1 MTPQSKTAQI
11 AMREAATMSNASV
24 VSTANTILNAIK
36 SVGMVRVSETDY
48 VGQHEGLVLTN
59 PPPQNWK
66 TYVKQA
72 AAGSV
77 AHIYQ
82 VFKHPVLNL
91 FVKVTIGTRAMGSS
105 LSPMHM
111 WVNYTIFTSIENGSE
126 SGESIVVDPHLH
138 ANNVPADNQYAI
150 TTLNLK
156 VYCDDDT
163 FWIGTG
169 SCVFCANLG
178 SNQLAFMPF
187 SPLAMLIQ
195 RSDSNSIAILTT
207 PYHTSNFNGGVDTIS
222 DPQLY
227 PWSPRRWT
235 LKGGTFSKF
244 AAFGSSFSILPEH
257 TVASN
262 KHGIRVHRASLT
274 DHQGEKHTMNFGTS
288 NSTASPANSAVEVDL
303 TGGGLKV
310 YMVLDGFG
318 TTFPIPKIPTTP
330 TNVPTWLIAS
340 QVSLLL
346 PWVIM

>member
-11 AMREAATMSNASV
+11 TMRDATAISNAGV
-24 VSTANTILNAIK
+24 VATANTILNAIK
-36 SVGMVRVSETDY
+36 DVGMVRVSKTDY
-48 VGQHEGLVLTN
+48 VGQHEGLVLTD
-59 PPPQNWK
+59 PPPPNWK
-66 TYVKQA
+66 TYVKQT
-72 AAGSV
+72 AAGS
-77 AHIYQ
+77 ATHIFQ
-82 VFKHPVLNL
+82 VFKHPILNL

-105 LSPMHM
+105 LSPMYM

-126 SGESIVVDPHLH
+126 SGESIVVEPHLH
-138 ANNVPADNQYAI
+138 ANQAPADNQYPI

-163 FWIGTG
+163 FWIGTEP
-169 SCVFCANLG
+169 CIFC
-178 SNQLAFMPF
+178 SNPTTSYLAFMPF

-207 PYHTSNFNGGVDTIS
+207 PYHASNFTGGLDTVS

-262 KHGIRVHRASLT
+262 KYGIRVHRASLT

-303 TGGGLKV
+303 TGDGLKV

-318 TTFPIPKIPTTP
+318 TTFPIPNISMTP

>member
-1 MTPQSKTAQI
+1 M
-11 AMREAATMSNASV
+11 
-24 VSTANTILNAIK
+24 
-36 SVGMVRVSETDY
+36 
-48 VGQHEGLVLTN
+48 
-59 PPPQNWK
+59 
-66 TYVKQA
+66 
-72 AAGSV
+72 
-77 AHIYQ
+77 
-82 VFKHPVLNL
+82 
-91 FVKVTIGTRAMGSS
+91 
-105 LSPMHM
+105 
-111 WVNYTIFTSIENGSE
+111 
-126 SGESIVVDPHLH
+126 
-138 ANNVPADNQYAI
+138 
-150 TTLNLK
+150 TLNLK

-163 FWIGTG
+163 FWIGTEP
-169 SCVFCANLG
+169 CIFCPVLG
-178 SNQLAFMPF
+178 SNQSAFMPF

-195 RSDSNSIAILTT
+195 RSDLNSIAILTT
-207 PYHTSNFNGGVDTIS
+207 PYHTSDTTGGADANS

-244 AAFGSSFSILPEH
+244 AAFASSFSILPEH
-257 TVASN
+257 AVASN

-303 TGGGLKV
+303 TGDGPKV

-318 TTFPIPKIPTTP
+318 TTFPIPKISTTP

>member
-11 AMREAATMSNASV
+11 AMRDATAVSNAAV

-36 SVGMVRVSETDY
+36 SVGMVRVSNTSY
-48 VGQHEGLVLTN
+48 VGQHEGLTLTD

-66 TYVKQA
+66 TYVKPA

-91 FVKVTIGTRAMGSS
+91 FVKVAIGTRAMGSS
-105 LSPMHM
+105 PSPMHM
-111 WVNYTIFTSIENGSE
+111 WVNYTIFSSIENGSE
-126 SGESIVVDPHLH
+126 SGESLVVNPHLH
-138 ANNVPADNQYAI
+138 GNYTLADTQYAI

-163 FWIGTG
+163 FWITTEP
-169 SCVFCANLG
+169 SIYCNSPAT
-178 SNQLAFMPF
+178 NQLSFMPF

-195 RSDSNSIAILTT
+195 KSDLNSIIILTS
-207 PYHTSNFNGGVDTIS
+207 PYHTVNYLGGADTNT
-222 DPQLY
+222 DPELY
-227 PWSPRRWT
+227 PHTPRRWT
-235 LKGGTFSKF
+235 LKGDTFLKF

-257 TVASN
+257 IIPSN
-262 KHGIRVHRASLT
+262 KYGIRVHRSSFT
-274 DHQGEKHTMNFGTS
+274 DAQGEKHIVNFGTV
-288 NSTASPANSAVEVDL
+288 NSSAAPANTAVEVDL
-303 TGGGLKV
+303 SGGGPKV
-310 YMVLDGFG
+310 YMITDGFG
-318 TTFPIPKIPTTP
+318 STFPITKASFSPA
-330 TNVPTWLIAS
+330 NVPTWLVAT

>member
-11 AMREAATMSNASV
+11 AMRDAAAISDAGV
-24 VSTANTILNAIK
+24 VATANTILNAIK
-36 SVGMVRVSETDY
+36 DVGMVRVSETDY
-48 VGQHEGLVLTN
+48 VGQHAGLVLTN
-59 PPPQNWK
+59 PPPQKWK

-72 AAGSV
+72 ASGS
-77 AHIYQ
+77 ATHIFQ
-82 VFKHPVLNL
+82 VFKHPILNL
-91 FVKVTIGTRAMGSS
+91 FVKVTIGTRAMGST
-105 LSPMHM
+105 LSPMYM

-126 SGESIVVDPHLH
+126 SGESIDINPHLH
-138 ANNVPADNQYAI
+138 ANNTIGDNQYAI

-163 FWIGTG
+163 FWIGTEP
-169 SCVFCANLG
+169 CIFCPNLG

-195 RSDSNSIAILTT
+195 RSDLNSIVILTT
-207 PYHTSNFNGGVDTIS
+207 PYHASNLTGGVDTVS

-227 PWSPRRWT
+227 PWTPRRWT

-244 AAFGSSFSILPEH
+244 AAFASSFSILPEH

-262 KHGIRVHRASLT
+262 KHGIRVHRASFT

-303 TGGGLKV
+303 TGDGLKV

-318 TTFPIPKIPTTP
+318 TTFPIPKIQTTP

>member
-11 AMREAATMSNASV
+11 VMRDAPAISDAGV
-24 VSTANTILNAIK
+24 VATANTILNAIRD
-36 SVGMVRVSETDY
+36 VGMVRVSETDY
-48 VGQHEGLVLTN
+48 VGQHAGLVLTD

-66 TYVKQA
+66 RYVKQT
-72 AAGSV
+72 AAGS
-77 AHIYQ
+77 ATHIFQ
-82 VFKHPVLNL
+82 VFKHPILNL
-91 FVKVTIGTRAMGSS
+91 FVKVEIGTRANGST
-105 LSPMHM
+105 LSPMYM
-111 WVNYTIFTSIENGSE
+111 WVKYTIFTSIKNGSE
-126 SGESIVVDPHLH
+126 SGESIDINPYLH
-138 ANNVPADNQYAI
+138 YTNAIADTQYAI

-163 FWIGTG
+163 FWIGTE
-169 SCVFCANLG
+169 SCIFCPSLG
-178 SNQLAFMPF
+178 SNQSAFMPF

-195 RSDSNSIAILTT
+195 RSDLNSIAILTT
-207 PYHTSNFNGGVDTIS
+207 PYHTSNHVGGVDTVS

-227 PWSPRRWT
+227 PWTPRRWT

-244 AAFGSSFSILPEH
+244 AAFASSFSILPEH

-303 TGGGLKV
+303 TGDGVRV
-310 YMVLDGFG
+310 YMVVDSFG
-318 TTFPIPKIPTTP
+318 ATFAIPKIQTTP
-330 TNVPTWLIAS
+330 TNVPTWLMAS

>member
-105 LSPMHM
+105 LTPMYM
-111 WVNYTIFTSIENGSE
+111 WVSYTIFSSIKSGLE
-126 SGESIVVDPHLH
+126 SGESIVVNPHLH
-138 ANNVPADNQYAI
+138 GNYTQGANQYAV

-163 FWIGTG
+163 FWIATEP
-169 SCVFCANLG
+169 SIYCNAP
-178 SNQLAFMPF
+178 STNQTAFMPF

-195 RSDSNSIAILTT
+195 KSDLNTIIIITP
-207 PYHTSNFNGGVDTIS
+207 PYHTTSYLGGDDANT
-222 DPQLY
+222 DPELY
-227 PWSPRRWT
+227 PHTPRRWT
-235 LKGGTFSKF
+235 LRGGVFLKF
-244 AAFGSSFSILPEH
+244 AAFGTSFSILPEH
-257 TVASN
+257 ITPSN
-262 KHGIRVHRASLT
+262 KYGIRVHRSSFT
-274 DHQGEKHTMNFGTS
+274 DAQGEKHITNFGTV
-288 NSTASPANSAVEVDL
+288 NASAAPANTVVEVDL
-303 TGGGLKV
+303 TGDGPKV
-310 YMVLDGFG
+310 YMVIDGFG
-318 TTFPIPKIPTTP
+318 STFPISKASMSP
-330 TNVPTWLIAS
+330 TNVPTWLVAT

>member
-1 MTPQSKTAQI
+1 M
-11 AMREAATMSNASV
+11 
-24 VSTANTILNAIK
+24 
-36 SVGMVRVSETDY
+36 
-48 VGQHEGLVLTN
+48 
-59 PPPQNWK
+59 
-66 TYVKQA
+66 
-72 AAGSV
+72 
-77 AHIYQ
+77 
-82 VFKHPVLNL
+82 
-91 FVKVTIGTRAMGSS
+91 
-105 LSPMHM
+105 
-111 WVNYTIFTSIENGSE
+111 
-126 SGESIVVDPHLH
+126 
-138 ANNVPADNQYAI
+138 

-163 FWIGTG
+163 FWIGTEPCIFY
-169 SCVFCANLG
+169 SNFG

-207 PYHTSNFNGGVDTIS
+207 PYHTANLIGGADTFS

-227 PWSPRRWT
+227 PWTPRRWT

-244 AAFGSSFSILPEH
+244 AAFASSFSILPEH

-303 TGGGLKV
+303 TGDGLRV
-310 YMVLDGFG
+310 YMVLDSFG
-318 TTFPIPKIPTTP
+318 TTFPIPKIQTTP